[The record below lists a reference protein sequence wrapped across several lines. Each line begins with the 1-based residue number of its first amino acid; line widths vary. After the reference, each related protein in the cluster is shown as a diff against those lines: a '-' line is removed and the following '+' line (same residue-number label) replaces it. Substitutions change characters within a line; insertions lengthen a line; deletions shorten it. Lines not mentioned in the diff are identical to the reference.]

1 MTAGDDSSLLAYIVQ
16 ADRLYVEVALPE
28 ADAELVRAAHDANP
42 GAREGERHRHARTD
56 HRLASVDRSTSSPR
70 VDDSTG
76 TVAIRA
82 VLDNGGGGRLLAGRV
97 VRARDRRR
105 QLPGSFVIPKRALM
119 HGAQGPFVWVI
130 GEGEQVAATPVQLGP
145 SSGNDVVVA
154 SGLTAG
160 DRVVVDGILKVQPGA
175 AVHATMLN
183 VDGAPA
189 NAPGKRR
196 ASAREWKR
204 ADTEPAERADCSDG
218 AQGAP

>member
-1 MTAGDDSSLLAYIVQ
+1 VKVSVIDTRGRTIGSQASIEYI
-16 ADRLYVEVALPE
+16 
-28 ADAELVRAAHDANP
+28 
-42 GAREGERHRHARTD
+42 
-56 HRLASVDRSTSSPR
+56 SPR

-97 VRARDRRR
+97 VRARIAGVSV
-105 QLPGSFVIPKRALM
+105 PGSFVIPKRALM

-130 GEGEQVAATPVQLGP
+130 GQGEQVAATPVQLGP

-189 NAPGKRR
+189 NAPGNVNARPPANGSDR
-196 ASAREWKR
+196 A
-204 ADTEPAERADCSDG
+204 TEPADIAPTG
-218 AQGAP
+218 AQGSP